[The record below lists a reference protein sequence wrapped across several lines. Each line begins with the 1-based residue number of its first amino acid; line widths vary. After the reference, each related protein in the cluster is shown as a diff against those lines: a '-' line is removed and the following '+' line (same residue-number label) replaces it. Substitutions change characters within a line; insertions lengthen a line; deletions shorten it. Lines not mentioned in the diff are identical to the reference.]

1 MSQVNIENEPAYLR
15 YALET
20 LKKNVIPNTST
31 TTAQLLSNLEEL
43 HDAVKTRN
51 LLHGLT
57 PHQMILTLAKE
68 FEEFDSTHPMM
79 WIENH
84 LCSQRTSTDYERR
97 GPQTKASMGH
107 GFSGPVVDVR
117 ALMFVVFNNFREVIH
132 SFDKKKTCS
141 FYLT

>member
-1 MSQVNIENEPAYLR
+1 LVSKAKEPAYLR

-20 LKKNVIPNTST
+20 LKKKVIPNTSM
-31 TTAQLLSNLEEL
+31 TTAQLLSNLEQL
-43 HDAVKTRN
+43 HEAVKTRN

-68 FEEFDSTHPMM
+68 FEEFDSTHPMF

-84 LCSQRTSTDYERR
+84 LCSQRTSTDYARR
-97 GPQTKASMGH
+97 GPQTKASLGN
-107 GFSGPVVDVR
+107 GVYGPIVDVR

-132 SFDKKKTCS
+132 SFGKKKTCS